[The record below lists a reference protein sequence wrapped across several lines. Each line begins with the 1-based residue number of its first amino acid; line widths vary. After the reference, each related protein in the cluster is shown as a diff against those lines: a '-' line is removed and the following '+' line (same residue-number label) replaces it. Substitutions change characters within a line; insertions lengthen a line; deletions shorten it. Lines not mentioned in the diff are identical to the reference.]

1 MSCIEEEKGELS
13 EGEGEIYIL
22 LTVAH
27 RVDIGAHELFVFT
40 CWQTEEGCSQ
50 MVGNGSLLLLT
61 YKGPLVIGRCG
72 KSSNTDVFVELGI
85 DGMVPG

>member
-1 MSCIEEEKGELS
+1 MKRGKTGILVEMSCIEEEKGELS

-40 CWQTEEGCSQ
+40 CWQTEE
-50 MVGNGSLLLLT
+50 VAL
-61 YKGPLVIGRCG
+61 KW
-72 KSSNTDVFVELGI
+72 
-85 DGMVPG
+85 